1 MWRPGLVQRDCAGLG
16 LTVERPPSV
25 CLPRLCLSPLSP
37 GLYSLHVWR
46 DNLNTSSLPSQ
57 SQYPRS
63 VWKPVQA
70 PFRIQPQTRL
80 RTRATPGWLLLD
92 LEWFLSDYL
101 EIFFLNFPCLLSVL
115 LYLDSSGLDFLGA
128 LEGFT
133 SRLGLKGIWKS
144 LHLDSGDRNRMDFT
158 YIWLLATTL
167 MFIHQHQG
175 KSKNN
180 RFMASRLKV

>member
-92 LEWFLSDYL
+92 RSGVVPFGLFGDFFFKLPVSTFCPTVFGLFWSWFSWGFRGIYIKTWSKRDLEELTPGLWRQEQDGLH
-101 EIFFLNFPCLLSVL
+101 
-115 LYLDSSGLDFLGA
+115 LYLAPRDNADVYPS
-128 LEGFT
+128 
-133 SRLGLKGIWKS
+133 
-144 LHLDSGDRNRMDFT
+144 
-158 YIWLLATTL
+158 
-167 MFIHQHQG
+167 
-175 KSKNN
+175 
-180 RFMASRLKV
+180 ASR